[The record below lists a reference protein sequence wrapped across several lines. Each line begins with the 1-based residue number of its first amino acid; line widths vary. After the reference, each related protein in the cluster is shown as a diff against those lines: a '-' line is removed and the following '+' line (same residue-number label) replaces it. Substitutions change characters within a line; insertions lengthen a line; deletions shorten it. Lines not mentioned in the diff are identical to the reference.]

1 LCLETENKTAASATR
16 RPNADAAE
24 KRPGNDRRG
33 KIHSRPRTGGNS
45 RRKMATQ
52 RKSHPVARLLETLEA
67 EEIRFMLI
75 GMSAAIVQGV
85 MGTTLDVDLWLD
97 LPARQY
103 MRVQNLVYA
112 KDGTP
117 VNFVYEVN
125 GLGTFQK
132 EFKHSVPLSFRGKKI
147 PVLKLERILK
157 SKESIRRDQDLPHII
172 HIRDLLKCRRALKT
186 KTSQKK

>member
-1 LCLETENKTAASATR
+1 
-16 RPNADAAE
+16 
-24 KRPGNDRRG
+24 
-33 KIHSRPRTGGNS
+33 
-45 RRKMATQ
+45 MATQ
-52 RKSHPVARLLETLEA
+52 RKSHPVARLLEALEA

-85 MGTTLDVDLWLD
+85 MGTTLNVDVWID

-103 MRVQNLVYA
+103 MRVQNLARAAGGVAVANTVVYA
-112 KDGTP
+112 QDGTP

-132 EFKHSVPLSFRGKKI
+132 EIKHSVPLPFCGKKI

-157 SKESIRRDQDLPHII
+157 SKESIRRDKDLLHII

-186 KTSQKK
+186 KKTSSKK